1 MISAVGLGIPNPLT
15 AVGSTGWGGIL
26 SLFVILFATLTTA
39 VVIMYSTSMAIINVI
54 ESFGGKSPLW
64 VVALV
69 LSVPVIALA
78 TQMKVIQFIIPYLTF
93 LGYGLAPVF
102 GIVLASYFLVDK
114 GIDKSDLYQESGGK
128 YWGYKGF
135 KVDGYI
141 AFIAGSL
148 VYYLSL
154 NIIKPSHP
162 WFMASVASMVVSA
175 LVYWIVARLTSSVGI
190 TTVTEMKN

>member
-1 MISAVGLGIPNPLT
+1 
-15 AVGSTGWGGIL
+15 
-26 SLFVILFATLTTA
+26 
-39 VVIMYSTSMAIINVI
+39 MYSTSMAIINVI

-175 LVYWIVARLTSSVGI
+175 LVYWIVARLASSVGI